1 MSYHFKSS
9 GYPGEDYLIVTKK
22 EKRKENFLMASS
34 YLED

>member
-9 GYPGEDYLIVTKK
+9 GYPGEDYLIVTK
-22 EKRKENFLMASS
+22 ENFLMASS